1 MARVLEG
8 IGKEK
13 ARHIVTLEDPVE
25 YVLSAGKSLVRQRE
39 IGRDA
44 VSFAEG
50 VRESLREDP
59 DVIAVGEM
67 RDRETI
73 AAALTAAETGHLV
86 LGTLHNGRAL
96 EAVGRMVHVF
106 PAEEQSEVRL
116 IISSV
121 LRCVSAQRLWRM
133 GTKTVLLREILTNT
147 PAVANL
153 IREGKEAQ
161 VLSYMETGV
170 NDMRTLR
177 QAAYKVKGVTEKKNE
192 KNFYI
197 WRESKMEFLYKAYA
211 DSGEV
216 EEGRVAAAGKR
227 EAADELRSRGLH
239 PMTIRKTGEKKK
251 VSLFKRRRLADLAEE
266 WESLLSAG
274 IPVTETLDILGGGR
288 SGKEKDSSGRD
299 QGDHR
304 SRAFHCGK
312 FCGIPCVSAFFY
324 CPFAGRRAV
333 GNDSGTAPPG
343 RRVLSQGR
351 RIYCWYEIGAF
362 LSCFCSLFFLS
373 CICIDPYCHPAVL
386 CRAF

>member
-1 MARVLEG
+1 MARALEG

-25 YVLSAGKSLVRQRE
+25 YVLSVGKSLVRQRE

-73 AAALTAAETGHLV
+73 AAALTASETGHLV

-106 PAEEQSEVRL
+106 PAEEQNEVRL

-121 LRCVSAQRLWRM
+121 LRCVSVQRLWRM

-177 QAAYKVKGVTEKKNE
+177 QAVYKVKGVTEKE
-192 KNFYI
+192 
-197 WRESKMEFLYKAYA
+197 REELLHLA
-211 DSGEV
+211 GE
-216 EEGRVAAAGKR
+216 
-227 EAADELRSRGLH
+227 
-239 PMTIRKTGEKKK
+239 
-251 VSLFKRRRLADLAEE
+251 
-266 WESLLSAG
+266 
-274 IPVTETLDILGGGR
+274 
-288 SGKEKDSSGRD
+288 
-299 QGDHR
+299 
-304 SRAFHCGK
+304 
-312 FCGIPCVSAFFY
+312 
-324 CPFAGRRAV
+324 
-333 GNDSGTAPPG
+333 
-343 RRVLSQGR
+343 
-351 RIYCWYEIGAF
+351 
-362 LSCFCSLFFLS
+362 
-373 CICIDPYCHPAVL
+373 
-386 CRAF
+386 

>member
-1 MARVLEG
+1 MNTIAACSEWRENLQGNDGESNPGNKRGKFCSFGYFEGVPQRIDTELFHEDTGIYEGNPHDALVWPDTDPDEKWLEKIAKLSSGLVLFSGPTGSGKSTTMARVLEQ

-13 ARHIVTLEDPVE
+13 ARHIVTFEDPVE
-25 YVLSAGKSLVRQRE
+25 YVLSVGKSLVRQRE

-106 PAEEQSEVRL
+106 PAEEQNEVRL

-177 QAAYKVKGVTEKKNE
+177 QAVYKVKGVTEKE
-192 KNFYI
+192 
-197 WRESKMEFLYKAYA
+197 REELLHLA
-211 DSGEV
+211 GE
-216 EEGRVAAAGKR
+216 
-227 EAADELRSRGLH
+227 
-239 PMTIRKTGEKKK
+239 
-251 VSLFKRRRLADLAEE
+251 
-266 WESLLSAG
+266 
-274 IPVTETLDILGGGR
+274 
-288 SGKEKDSSGRD
+288 
-299 QGDHR
+299 
-304 SRAFHCGK
+304 
-312 FCGIPCVSAFFY
+312 
-324 CPFAGRRAV
+324 
-333 GNDSGTAPPG
+333 
-343 RRVLSQGR
+343 
-351 RIYCWYEIGAF
+351 
-362 LSCFCSLFFLS
+362 
-373 CICIDPYCHPAVL
+373 
-386 CRAF
+386 

>member
-1 MARVLEG
+1 MRYFFSIGENRFRLHLYRAGGKDCAALRVLPVLDRVEKDPDEKWFEKIAKLSSGLVLFQATTGSGKSTTMARVLEG

-13 ARHIVTLEDPVE
+13 APHRDLGRSCGVCPFR
-25 YVLSAGKSLVRQRE
+25 GKSLVRQRE

-73 AAALTAAETGHLV
+73 AAALTAQKQGISFWERSTMG
-86 LGTLHNGRAL
+86 AL

-177 QAAYKVKGVTEKKNE
+177 QAAYKVKGVTEKERKE
-192 KNFYI
+192 L
-197 WRESKMEFLYKAYA
+197 LYLA
-211 DSGEV
+211 GE
-216 EEGRVAAAGKR
+216 
-227 EAADELRSRGLH
+227 
-239 PMTIRKTGEKKK
+239 
-251 VSLFKRRRLADLAEE
+251 
-266 WESLLSAG
+266 
-274 IPVTETLDILGGGR
+274 
-288 SGKEKDSSGRD
+288 
-299 QGDHR
+299 
-304 SRAFHCGK
+304 
-312 FCGIPCVSAFFY
+312 
-324 CPFAGRRAV
+324 
-333 GNDSGTAPPG
+333 
-343 RRVLSQGR
+343 
-351 RIYCWYEIGAF
+351 
-362 LSCFCSLFFLS
+362 
-373 CICIDPYCHPAVL
+373 
-386 CRAF
+386 

>member
-1 MARVLEG
+1 MRYFFSIGENRFRLHLYRAGGKDCAALRVLPVLDRVEKILMKNGLRRLQNYPPALSFFRPHRKWESTTMARVLEG

-25 YVLSAGKSLVRQRE
+25 YVLSSGKSLVRQRE

-177 QAAYKVKGVTEKKNE
+177 QAVYKVKGVTEKERKE
-192 KNFYI
+192 L
-197 WRESKMEFLYKAYA
+197 LYLA
-211 DSGEV
+211 GE
-216 EEGRVAAAGKR
+216 
-227 EAADELRSRGLH
+227 
-239 PMTIRKTGEKKK
+239 
-251 VSLFKRRRLADLAEE
+251 
-266 WESLLSAG
+266 
-274 IPVTETLDILGGGR
+274 
-288 SGKEKDSSGRD
+288 
-299 QGDHR
+299 
-304 SRAFHCGK
+304 
-312 FCGIPCVSAFFY
+312 
-324 CPFAGRRAV
+324 
-333 GNDSGTAPPG
+333 
-343 RRVLSQGR
+343 
-351 RIYCWYEIGAF
+351 
-362 LSCFCSLFFLS
+362 
-373 CICIDPYCHPAVL
+373 
-386 CRAF
+386 